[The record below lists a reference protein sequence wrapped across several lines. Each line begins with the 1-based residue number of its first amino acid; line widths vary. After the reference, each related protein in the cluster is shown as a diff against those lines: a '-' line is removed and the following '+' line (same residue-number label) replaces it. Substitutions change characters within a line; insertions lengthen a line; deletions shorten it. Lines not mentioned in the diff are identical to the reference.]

1 MIPAKALAR
10 QLQNPSG
17 PIGRFL
23 LPRVWNRRNAALN
36 DVTLQSLDLRSD
48 DRVLDVGCGGGYLI
62 GRIAQKVN
70 IGWIA
75 GVDRSQSMTD
85 FCSRRLRRWIQ
96 DGRVEIRCC
105 PAEALP
111 YPDGC
116 FSKVCTVNTIF
127 YIEDLEKALSELRR
141 VLDEGG
147 TLAVCFT
154 DWEWM
159 ASKPFAAHGLRLY
172 EAEEVEQLMESSGF
186 HDMRMIR
193 GRDRWREFVCVSGK
207 K

>member
-1 MIPAKALAR
+1 M
-10 QLQNPSG
+10 
-17 PIGRFL
+17 
-23 LPRVWNRRNAALN
+23 N
-36 DVTLQSLDLRSD
+36 DVTLQSLELRPD
-48 DRVLDVGCGGGYLI
+48 DRVLDVGCGDGYLVS
-62 GRIAQKVN
+62 RIAQKVTV
-70 IGWIA
+70 GFVA
-75 GVDRSQSMTD
+75 GIDRSQSMAD

-96 DGRVEIRCC
+96 DGRVEIRCY

-116 FSKVCTVNTIF
+116 FSKACTVNTLF
-127 YIEDLEKALSELRR
+127 YIEDLEKALSELWR

-154 DWEWM
+154 DREWM
-159 ASKPFAAHGLRLY
+159 AHKSFAAHGLRLY
-172 EAEEVEQLMESSGF
+172 EAEEVEQRMESSGF

-193 GRDRWREFVCVSGK
+193 GRDRWREFVCISGK